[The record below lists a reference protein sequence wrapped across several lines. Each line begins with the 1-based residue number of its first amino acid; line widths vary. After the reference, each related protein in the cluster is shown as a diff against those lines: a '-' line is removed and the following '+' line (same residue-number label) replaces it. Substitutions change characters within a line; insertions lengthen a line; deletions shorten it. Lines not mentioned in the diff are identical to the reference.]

1 MFSTSQ
7 PIATNV
13 FEDTNETISA
23 TQGNTCCNDCKR
35 IFKNERGL
43 KQHSRTCKMTAVP
56 STLLHAAISS
66 GSVIINNID
75 TLTNDDTKDS
85 FMTEIND
92 AYEKMTVWR
101 KNLFQLPKGRHGKEF
116 INEMTKQIDIIIS
129 LFEFGKNIKYRSKK
143 KNKKKKKAK
152 QSKPWQLTKLFTPNI
167 YIS

>member
-7 PIATNV
+7 PIATNI

-23 TQGNTCCNDCKR
+23 TQGNTCCNGCKR

-43 KQHSRTCKMTAVP
+43 KQHSRTCKVTAVP
-56 STLLHAAISS
+56 SILLHDTISS
-66 GSVIINNID
+66 GNAIINITE
-75 TLTNDDTKDS
+75 TLTKDDAKAI

-116 INEMTKQIDIIIS
+116 INEMTKQID
-129 LFEFGKNIKYRSKK
+129 LWCYVQAYG
-143 KNKKKKKAK
+143 A
-152 QSKPWQLTKLFTPNI
+152 
-167 YIS
+167 